1 MCCLTFRI
9 DPTLGIRFGLAR
21 DRILDAACK
30 VFQQRGMQGASV
42 REIVDVAHTNKM
54 SFYRHFASKD
64 ALIAEILPKV
74 AADLWKLSDFIAAKR
89 VDDPGLRL
97 EGLFRAYLS
106 NGDLAIPL
114 GCLFAKVSTTESST
128 DAAVQKYRVAVLV
141 GIRARF
147 LELAATSGITDA
159 GKLADA
165 LILLLAGVYRHRL
178 SCLGK
183 TGPESDAVPIARV
196 LIRSYSKDPESRAVR
211 AVVGGRRR

>member
-165 LILLLAGVYRHRL
+165 LILLLAGLPPSTVMFGQNRPR
-178 SCLGK
+178 K
-183 TGPESDAVPIARV
+183 RRGPNSTCFDPV
-196 LIRSYSKDPESRAVR
+196 LQQGP
-211 AVVGGRRR
+211 